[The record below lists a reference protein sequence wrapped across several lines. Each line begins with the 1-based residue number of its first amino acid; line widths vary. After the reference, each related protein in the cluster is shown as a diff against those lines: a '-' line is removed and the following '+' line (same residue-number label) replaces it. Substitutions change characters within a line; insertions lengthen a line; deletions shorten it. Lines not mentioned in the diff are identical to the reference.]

1 MLYRTAETNGIPME
15 PATPQTAGR
24 LQPGWRR
31 SLPRLM
37 ALLLAVVISVAVF
50 AFRDQVEQLA
60 SFGYPGVFL
69 VSLLGN
75 ATLILPVPGLV
86 LVFAMGSALNPWLVG
101 IVAGIG
107 MAIGEMTGYLAGY
120 SGSAIVEDHTRYAQI
135 EGYVRRHGSWLIF
148 VLALIPIPL
157 FDVAGVVAGAIRF
170 PVIAFLIAA
179 GAGKIIKA
187 TLVALA
193 GAGALAAF
201 ESWLR

>member
-1 MLYRTAETNGIPME
+1 MLYRTAETDGIPME

-37 ALLLAVVISVAVF
+37 ALLLAIAISVAVF

-120 SGSAIVEDHTRYAQI
+120 SGSAIVEDNTRYAQI
-135 EGYVRRHGSWLIF
+135 EHYVRRFGGWIIF

-170 PVIAFLIAA
+170 PVIAFLVAA

>member
-1 MLYRTAETNGIPME
+1 MLYRTVQSDGIPME

-37 ALLLAVVISVAVF
+37 ALLLAVAISVAVF

-135 EGYVRRHGSWLIF
+135 EGYVRRFGGWLIF

-170 PVIAFLIAA
+170 PVIAFLVAA

-193 GAGALAAF
+193 GAGALSAF